1 MRNLCIAFT
10 VLSCTTLF
18 GGVPLRI
25 FNTFHLSPGSGT
37 AEIEWVSPSTF
48 HLVRTWTARPAMR
61 KPDGLKPVAVSVE
74 EQGAKY
80 IFKTRYLVVGAADD
94 GDRIEI
100 ATAAGAP
107 VTELRVQREAG
118 RVRIEQT
125 AGTSECFYG
134 LGARSAERPNA
145 RGTVVATRDPFLLS
159 TAGYGEFYPAAGEY
173 TFDIAASNPHSVLVT
188 VPGERVDLFFY
199 FGPTAKEILE
209 EHMGAT
215 GQIESF
221 GSPEFQVRPSKLEAG
236 EGSWRALA
244 EVVHS
249 LLNGSLSAKLLPAF
263 DLSPYAR
270 SDDLLFARAAGVA
283 SLMPLLYAPL
293 RTAVPQPK
301 RRIYDD
307 MERARRRL
315 QPYLLSYTREAQDRG
330 FPVIRPLSMD
340 FGQDAP
346 TLRRSNE
353 FLLGDEL
360 LIAPV
365 LNPDGKVKVYFPKG
379 LWTDLNTGQI
389 YKGRQEVGLQAARDS
404 LPMFARNGTIVPL
417 QPEGEHSPLELHYFP
432 ALGAEFFLAEEADPE
447 VSQFHA
453 APAGDIVRLEIESRV
468 DRVYDWVLHHSGGCR
483 KVEAGGA
490 EYVGVADP
498 KRLAPGTWHFD
509 AVRKSLRIRVGAV
522 AGGDQVVNV
531 IL

>member
-1 MRNLCIAFT
+1 
-10 VLSCTTLF
+10 
-18 GGVPLRI
+18 
-25 FNTFHLSPGSGT
+25 
-37 AEIEWVSPSTF
+37 
-48 HLVRTWTARPAMR
+48 MR
-61 KPDGLKPVAVSVE
+61 KPVSLKPVAVSVE

-80 IFKTRYLVVGAADD
+80 IFKTRYLIVGAADD

-118 RVRIEQT
+118 PVRIEQT

-145 RGTVVATRDPFLLS
+145 RGMVVATRDPFLLS
-159 TAGYGEFYPAAGEY
+159 TAGYGEFYPASGEY
-173 TFDIAASNPHSVLVT
+173 TFDIAASDPHSVLVT
-188 VPGERVDLFFY
+188 VPGERVDVYFY

-209 EHMGAT
+209 EHMGAS
-215 GQIESF
+215 GPIDSF
-221 GSPEFQVRPSKLEAG
+221 RAPEFQVRPSK
-236 EGSWRALA
+236 ALA
-244 EVVHS
+244 EAVHS

-283 SLMPLLYAPL
+283 SLMPLLYTPSRA
-293 RTAVPQPK
+293 AVPQPNL
-301 RRIYDD
+301 RIYDD
-307 MERARRRL
+307 MERARRRFE
-315 QPYLLSYTREAQDRG
+315 PYLLSYTREAQDRG

-346 TLRRSNE
+346 ALERSDE

-365 LNPDGKVKVYFPKG
+365 LNPDGNVKVYFPRG

-389 YKGRQEVGLQAARDS
+389 YKGRQEVGLQAVRDS

-417 QPEGEHSPLELHYFP
+417 QPEGDHSPLELHYFP
-432 ALGAEFFLAEEADPE
+432 ALGAEFFLSEEADPE

-453 APAGDIVRLEIESRV
+453 APAGDLVRLEIESRV

-483 KVEAGGA
+483 KVDAGGA

-498 KRLAPGTWHFD
+498 KRLAPGTWYFD
-509 AVRKSLRIRVGAV
+509 AVRKSLRIRVRAV